1 MSILVR
7 GGTVVTAE
15 GTLDADVVVEGEK
28 IAYLLP
34 RNTNIGFTGIA
45 DEVVDATDM
54 YVIPGGID
62 GHTHM

>member
-1 MSILVR
+1 MSLLIV

-34 RNTNIGFTGIA
+34 RNANIGFTGSP
-45 DEVVDATDM
+45 TSSST
-54 YVIPGGID
+54 PP
-62 GHTHM
+62 TCT